1 MKLNKEFINNFN
13 KKYYLFGT
21 FNIDGKEKSIPL
33 YYGSLRS
40 ILKYTTYKTIKSK
53 DSLLKILNY
62 NLKKE
67 KNVTLNA
74 EQLISIFMSSNKNGK
89 NKKEIKYCDS
99 RDLLFCTSDDIYY
112 NINEMMIKKE
122 EFINPSEEKL
132 AFAEFI
138 CNLIDEDYKRKLS
151 EDRNS
156 HIKTTPLDELRR
168 IASRVISKNKLI
180 NISFSKL
187 VLYDEDLL
195 KTALYHICKDYDK
208 KEVLINKVLEL
219 TDKNRILNERQLD
232 NRSYV
237 LSRKLKSN
245 LESRKFIENEIYEN
259 LKKHNLVKT
268 CFFEDENI
276 DKKTKN
282 EIHKNRIFDNPD
294 YANYI
299 KGIESPNY
307 DDDDEYTIY
316 DELNNY
322 KSLRD
327 KALDPQEKRELS
339 MLVDATYKVIEYRNL
354 LKRNEANYTEEQLRV
369 LQITLAEYENRLDDL
384 LNGNVR
390 FGDGGLEID
399 DPNYGGK

>member
-1 MKLNKEFINNFN
+1 M
-13 KKYYLFGT
+13 
-21 FNIDGKEKSIPL
+21 
-33 YYGSLRS
+33 
-40 ILKYTTYKTIKSK
+40 
-53 DSLLKILNY
+53 
-62 NLKKE
+62 
-67 KNVTLNA
+67 
-74 EQLISIFMSSNKNGK
+74 
-89 NKKEIKYCDS
+89 
-99 RDLLFCTSDDIYY
+99 
-112 NINEMMIKKE
+112 
-122 EFINPSEEKL
+122 
-132 AFAEFI
+132 
-138 CNLIDEDYKRKLS
+138 
-151 EDRNS
+151 
-156 HIKTTPLDELRR
+156 
-168 IASRVISKNKLI
+168 I

-219 TDKNRILNERQLD
+219 TDKNRILNERQID

-354 LKRNEANYTEEQLRV
+354 LKRNEANYTEEQLRI